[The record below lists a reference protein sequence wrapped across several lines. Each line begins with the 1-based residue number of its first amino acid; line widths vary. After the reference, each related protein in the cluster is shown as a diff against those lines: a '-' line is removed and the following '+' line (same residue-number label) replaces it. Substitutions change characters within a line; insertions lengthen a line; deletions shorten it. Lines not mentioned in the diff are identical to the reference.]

1 MSETRSAI
9 ERDIV
14 AKSWQVD
21 TSEIDAV
28 WLDSLEF
35 YDLQQVWEALEDYY
49 AAHPEDTQISVEVV
63 QEYASFT
70 RLLRNVM
77 THDAYDED
85 RRQQAGA
92 ALKSLEQV
100 IEAIGRSVAQH
111 ASGK

>member
-14 AKSWQVD
+14 VKSWQVD
-21 TSEIDAV
+21 TSEIDAT
-28 WLDSLEF
+28 WLDSLAF
-35 YDLQQVWEALEDYY
+35 YDLQQAWSNLEDYY
-49 AAHPEDTQISVEVV
+49 AAHPDDMQIGIEVI

-85 RRQQAGA
+85 RQQQAA
-92 ALKSLEQV
+92 TELKAMEQV
-100 IEAIGRSVAQH
+100 IEAIGRSIAQH
-111 ASGK
+111 AAGK